1 MNKMPTHECQDSK
14 SQLAYFINSYLY
26 VRLTIEK
33 YNVTDI
39 LI

>member
-1 MNKMPTHECQDSK
+1 MNKMPTQECQDSK
-14 SQLAYFINSYLY
+14 YQLAYFMNSYLY

-33 YNVTDI
+33 YTVTDI